1 MCCSDDDEADVSLL
15 SNTLVRTQAASLGPE
30 QHSHRNAVA
39 RDNTVGCYVQEER
52 RRNAS
57 ASARVRFHAPLQKPL
72 HGLSGIV
79 LGVPG
84 EVLVQEPAARGQL
97 RTCCAI

>member
-39 RDNTVGCYVQEER
+39 SDNTVGCYAQEER
-52 RRNAS
+52 RRH
-57 ASARVRFHAPLQKPL
+57 ASARIAGVGRPAADAIPAIAAGYGHVSP
-72 HGLSGIV
+72 G
-79 LGVPG
+79 LGVHAMVG
-84 EVLVQEPAARGQL
+84 AAQFD
-97 RTCCAI
+97 TKMHP